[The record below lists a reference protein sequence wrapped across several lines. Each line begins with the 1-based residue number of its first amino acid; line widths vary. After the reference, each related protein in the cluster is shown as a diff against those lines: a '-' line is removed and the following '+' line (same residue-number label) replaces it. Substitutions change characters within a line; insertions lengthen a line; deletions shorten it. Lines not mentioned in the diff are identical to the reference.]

1 MTDDASPPPAG
12 SACPT
17 DVCPPP
23 PLVHD
28 FEFVGGLLQLAS
40 LVGYVV
46 ADYDRGF
53 VGTLGPP
60 LFIFLAW
67 VYLLS
72 AVLAYY
78 ARGQLYYGGLSAQR
92 VYPHLA
98 SEILNILGALCY
110 CVSTSLYT
118 VKASDDVGVAAAAIL
133 CLEYMAAMIGFI
145 GSLVYFRSWEIDEQA
160 ADTVGADADT
170 FDAFEPTEQS
180 EDRLFGNMLGGLKRV
195 LRQFFT
201 LDLQSQ
207 IWNVV
212 PSLIYLVSAGLGL
225 WLHFVGNPRAIA
237 ADAGDTPR
245 LLKLDALRVMSQGYI
260 VADVL
265 FFVDAVIALVAWRY
279 NRSAR
284 LLETGDAPIKSL
296 SAPLRDIRL

>member
-1 MTDDASPPPAG
+1 MTDAASPPPAG
-12 SACPT
+12 GASPT

-23 PLVHD
+23 PLAHD

-53 VGTLGPP
+53 VGALGPS

-118 VKASDDVGVAAAAIL
+118 VKASEDGGVAAAAIL
-133 CLEYMAAMIGFI
+133 CLEYIAAMIGFI

-160 ADTVGADADT
+160 GADAYD
-170 FDAFEPTEQS
+170 FDALEPTEQS
-180 EDRLFGNMLGGLKRV
+180 DDRLFGTMFGGLKRV

-207 IWNVV
+207 IWNVA

-237 ADAGDTPR
+237 ANAGDTPR

-260 VADVL
+260 IADVL

-284 LLETGDAPIKSL
+284 LLETADAPIKSL
-296 SAPLRDIRL
+296 SAPLHDIRL